1 MQYTDVDGGF
11 GERHLEVSEEWVT
24 KEAGFADDV
33 INHVLA
39 LDSDQGFFPIPSNMQ
54 VKVDNKTI
62 LRVKFVPEQKRNVLD
77 LDKVLK
83 LNQMHKE
90 DLPIKRSPQKQKT
103 KNKGTIPRKDI
114 TVPAHWRVVNSEGKS
129 ASKDLNFLDNLLPTK
144 FLDELKHI
152 RTGFVDIPV
161 GDWKKSS
168 LHQHPRLTVMGAPKV
183 HFVQEEGEDLCVSN
197 LLASALFELGFV
209 EEAAKIAAYGREE
222 LARGTVNA
230 LKKVMTFASEVL
242 PKWIQPAWKPRIFDF
257 KKELKETEIFV
268 GVLLA
273 SDGNSN
279 HAITIH
285 GGFVYDANERV
296 AIPLCQEALDYC
308 TCTPTQNSHFVEFR
322 RGFMLRYVGGKKNRI
337 QAMTLPSKRIK

>member
-11 GERHLEVSEEWVT
+11 GERHIEVSEEWVT

-77 LDKVLK
+77 LNKVLK

-152 RTGFVDIPV
+152 
-161 GDWKKSS
+161 
-168 LHQHPRLTVMGAPKV
+168 
-183 HFVQEEGEDLCVSN
+183 
-197 LLASALFELGFV
+197 
-209 EEAAKIAAYGREE
+209 
-222 LARGTVNA
+222 
-230 LKKVMTFASEVL
+230 
-242 PKWIQPAWKPRIFDF
+242 
-257 KKELKETEIFV
+257 
-268 GVLLA
+268 
-273 SDGNSN
+273 
-279 HAITIH
+279 
-285 GGFVYDANERV
+285 
-296 AIPLCQEALDYC
+296 
-308 TCTPTQNSHFVEFR
+308 
-322 RGFMLRYVGGKKNRI
+322 
-337 QAMTLPSKRIK
+337 

>member
-114 TVPAHWRVVNSEGKS
+114 TVPAQWRMVNSEGK
-129 ASKDLNFLDNLLPTK
+129 
-144 FLDELKHI
+144 
-152 RTGFVDIPV
+152 V
-161 GDWKKSS
+161 
-168 LHQHPRLTVMGAPKV
+168 
-183 HFVQEEGEDLCVSN
+183 
-197 LLASALFELGFV
+197 
-209 EEAAKIAAYGREE
+209 
-222 LARGTVNA
+222 LART
-230 LKKVMTFASEVL
+230 
-242 PKWIQPAWKPRIFDF
+242 
-257 KKELKETEIFV
+257 
-268 GVLLA
+268 
-273 SDGNSN
+273 
-279 HAITIH
+279 
-285 GGFVYDANERV
+285 
-296 AIPLCQEALDYC
+296 
-308 TCTPTQNSHFVEFR
+308 
-322 RGFMLRYVGGKKNRI
+322 
-337 QAMTLPSKRIK
+337 